1 MSNRDYLVDIINK
14 QLRHCDLAD
23 CRKCSYGGNS
33 CKQAEAIADRLM
45 EAGYPWPQWIS
56 VKDGLPEPGEEII
69 AVANGIA
76 GNVSYHD
83 AIVYAIYD
91 ADGIFY
97 GLQNEHALPGV
108 SFWMELPDPP
118 EERQKQP
125 GTNHER
131 YIADYVRD
139 ASVEEVAAL
148 FAGVAS
154 SVAEGLH
161 APNEEDFCLVFETFL
176 RTPEK
181 TLLEKMRE
189 VSNARTH

>member
-33 CKQAEAIADRLM
+33 CNQAEVIADRLM

-56 VKDGLPEPGEEII
+56 VKDGLP
-69 AVANGIA
+69 
-76 GNVSYHD
+76 
-83 AIVYAIYD
+83 
-91 ADGIFY
+91 
-97 GLQNEHALPGV
+97 
-108 SFWMELPDPP
+108 DPP
-118 EERQKQP
+118 PPLERETKEP

-139 ASVEEVAAL
+139 VSVEEIAAL

-154 SVAEGLH
+154 SVAENLH
-161 APNEEDFCLVFETFL
+161 VPNEEDFYLGFETFL

-181 TLLEKMRE
+181 TLLEEMRE
-189 VSNARTH
+189 VSNARMH